1 MLLGDSSRTR
11 VTFHRGDHLPITRP
25 RQSRTV
31 EYAAYRAKGP
41 KVLITADWV
50 LPISR
55 PPIRNGAV
63 IVRHGTITE
72 VGTVE
77 ELGGLAPG
85 TSRHDHPG
93 CVIVPGLVNA
103 HTHLSL
109 TAVGGLLAPAPFEQ
123 WLPRLVTATK
133 KWGVDDHAAS
143 ASLGAH
149 RCLQSGVTVVGDIT
163 YGPEA
168 PSAALTA
175 GLGGTF
181 FWEILGVPSPALYAE
196 LEKREFPTE
205 PEGACGPRM
214 RCGLSPH
221 SPYTSGPR
229 LLAAMHEAAGE
240 LRCPFAIHAAESGAE
255 VELLRSGTGPLA
267 PVAER
272 NADGFRAPG
281 CSPITYLDDLGVLD
295 GATIVHAGHAGPSDV
310 VRLAATARGVVAC
323 PRSNEFLH
331 NPVAPVSRM
340 LRAGIPVGLGTDSA
354 ASNHDLDL
362 MAEARALRSMDAS
375 IPASRLLEMV
385 TTMGAIALGLEDRF
399 GLLERGMRAD
409 LAVFRLGE
417 TSDPVGAT
425 IDRAGADTVEAV
437 LSDGVWRILEG
448 EATEDVRAVEL
459 AAQAARVRAEH
470 ALSLP

>member
-1 MLLGDSSRTR
+1 M
-11 VTFHRGDHLPITRP
+11 
-25 RQSRTV
+25 
-31 EYAAYRAKGP
+31 
-41 KVLITADWV
+41 LITADWV

-63 IVRHGTITE
+63 IVRHGIIVE

-77 ELGGLAPG
+77 ELSGFAPE

-93 CVIVPGLVNA
+93 CVILPGLVNA

-109 TAVGGLLAPAPFEQ
+109 TAVGGLLEPAPFEV
-123 WLPRLVTATK
+123 WLPRLVAATK
-133 KWGVDDHAAS
+133 SWSVDDHAAS
-143 ASLGAH
+143 ASLGVQE
-149 RCLQSGVTVVGDIT
+149 CLRSGVTAVGDIT

-181 FWEILGVPSPALYAE
+181 FWEILGIPSPALYAE

-229 LLAAMHEAAGE
+229 LLAAMHEAAAD
-240 LRCPFAIHAAESGAE
+240 LRCPFALHAAESGAE
-255 VELLRSGTGPLA
+255 VELLQSGTGPLA
-267 PVAER
+267 PIAQR
-272 NADGFRAPG
+272 NADGFEVPG
-281 CSPITYLDDLGVLD
+281 CAPLAYLDKLGVLD
-295 GATIVHAGHAGPSDV
+295 GATIIHAGHAGPSDV
-310 VRLAATARGVVAC
+310 VRLASTARGVVAC

-331 NPVAPVSRM
+331 NPVAPVSRLM
-340 LRAGIPVGLGTDSA
+340 RAGIPVGLGTDSA

-362 MAEARALRSMDAS
+362 MAEVRALRRVDPS
-375 IPASRLLEMV
+375 IPATRLLEMV

-399 GLLERGMRAD
+399 GMIERGMRAD

-417 TSDPVGAT
+417 TSDPIGAV
-425 IDRAGADTVEAV
+425 IDRGGAETVEAV
-437 LSDGVWRILEG
+437 LSEGVWRVLRG
-448 EATEDVRAVEL
+448 EPTEDPHDVEL
-459 AAQAARVRAEH
+459 AARAARIRAEH
-470 ALSLP
+470 ALQLP

>member
-1 MLLGDSSRTR
+1 M
-11 VTFHRGDHLPITRP
+11 
-25 RQSRTV
+25 
-31 EYAAYRAKGP
+31 
-41 KVLITADWV
+41 LITADWV

-55 PPIRNGAV
+55 PPIRDGAV
-63 IVRHGTITE
+63 IVRHGTIVE
-72 VGTVE
+72 VGTAE
-77 ELGGLAPG
+77 ELGGLAPE

-109 TAVGGLLAPAPFEQ
+109 TAVGGLLAPAPFEL
-123 WLPRLVTATK
+123 WLPRLVAATK
-133 KWGVDDHAAS
+133 TWGVDDHAAS
-143 ASLGAH
+143 ASLGVH
-149 RCLQSGVTVVGDIT
+149 QCLQAGVTVVGDIT
-163 YGPEA
+163 YGPET

-181 FWEILGVPSPALYAE
+181 FWEILGVPSPMLYAE
-196 LEKREFPTE
+196 LEKREFPAE
-205 PEGACGPRM
+205 PDGGCGPRM

-229 LLAAMHEAAGE
+229 LLAAMHEASGE
-240 LRCPFAIHAAESGAE
+240 LRCPFALHAAESGAE
-255 VELLRSGTGPLA
+255 VELLRSGSGPLA

-272 NADGFRAPG
+272 NADGFEAPG
-281 CSPITYLDDLGVLD
+281 CSPLAYLDNLGVLD
-295 GATIVHAGHAGPSDV
+295 GATIIHAGHAGPSDV

-362 MAEARALRSMDAS
+362 MAEVRALRDMDPS
-375 IPASRLLEMV
+375 IPAVRLLEMV

-409 LAVFRLGE
+409 LAIFRVGE
-417 TSDPVGAT
+417 TSDPIGAVV
-425 IDRAGADTVEAV
+425 DRAGAENVEAV
-437 LSDGVWRILEG
+437 LSEGVWRVLDG
-448 EATEDVRAVEL
+448 QPSDDLRGVEL
-459 AAQAARVRAEH
+459 AARAARVRAEH
-470 ALSLP
+470 ALQLT

>member
-1 MLLGDSSRTR
+1 M
-11 VTFHRGDHLPITRP
+11 
-25 RQSRTV
+25 
-31 EYAAYRAKGP
+31 
-41 KVLITADWV
+41 LITADWV
-50 LPISR
+50 VPISR

-63 IVRHGTITE
+63 IVRHGTVVE

-77 ELGGLAPG
+77 ELSGLVPS
-85 TSRHDHPG
+85 TSRHDFPD
-93 CVIVPGLVNA
+93 CVIVPGLINA

-109 TAVGGLLAPAPFEQ
+109 TAVGGLLEPAPFEV
-123 WLPRLVTATK
+123 WLPRLVAATK
-133 KWGVDDHAAS
+133 AWSVDDHAAS
-143 ASLGAH
+143 ASLGVLQ
-149 RCLQSGVTVVGDIT
+149 CLRAGVTAVGDIT

-181 FWEILGVPSPALYAE
+181 FWEILGIPSAALFAE
-196 LEKREFPTE
+196 LESREFPTE

-229 LLAAMHEAAGE
+229 LLTAMHEAAAD
-240 LRCPFAIHAAESGAE
+240 LRCPFALHAAESGAE
-255 VELLRSGTGPLA
+255 VELLQSGTGPLA

-272 NADGFRAPG
+272 NADGFEPPG
-281 CSPITYLDDLGVLD
+281 CSPLNYLDNLGVLD

-310 VRLAATARGVVAC
+310 VRLAAAARGVVAC

-331 NPVAPVSRM
+331 NPIAPVSRM

-362 MAEARALRSMDAS
+362 MAEVRALRRSDPS
-375 IPASRLLEMV
+375 IPATKLLEMV

-399 GLLERGMRAD
+399 GMLDRGMRAD

-417 TSDPVGAT
+417 TSDPVGAMV
-425 IDRAGADTVEAV
+425 DRGGADTIEAV
-437 LSDGVWRILEG
+437 LSEGVWRVLRG
-448 EATEDVRAVEL
+448 EPTDDPHDIEF
-459 AAQAARVRAEH
+459 AARATRIRAEH
-470 ALSLP
+470 ALRLP